1 MSANFVNKLFRISQK
16 ARSDFNKLL
25 SDSTQKIEILSKKL
39 SSSIEKARP
48 YYEARDNAQELHLKA
63 QEETLKYEQLAEEQ
77 KKTKAVVAEAEQQ
90 LTSTDGDSKWQEILT
105 TTADKV
111 NKSELEKLAL
121 ERQHEMTSRAYNLT
135 EQRLSKLHKQL
146 KRSIVKSR

>member
-1 MSANFVNKLFRISQK
+1 MT
-16 ARSDFNKLL
+16 
-25 SDSTQKIEILSKKL
+25 DSTQKIEILSKKL

-63 QEETLKYEQLAEEQ
+63 QEETLKYEKIAEEQ
-77 KKTKAVVAEAEQQ
+77 KKTKAIVHEAEQK
-90 LTSTDGDSKWQEILT
+90 LTSNNGDTKWQDILII
-105 TTADKV
+105 TADKV

-121 ERQHEMTSRAYNLT
+121 EREHEMTSRAYNLT